1 MREVRE
7 LLKKIL
13 CDFIYIEVV
22 RKDDPFTLDIH
33 KPGNRHIM
41 HVYLGV
47 SATATLSVLQDRSSK
62 SKAN

>member
-1 MREVRE
+1 MREEVRE

-47 SATATLSVLQDRSSK
+47 SATATLSVL
-62 SKAN
+62 